1 MRKIVTL
8 LLILAMLCPFS
19 ASAAEAPKYMALSF
33 DGLPP
38 GPEGRALLEGLAAR
52 DARATF
58 YLWAAPWEQGRRIL
72 DGGNEIGLLAPA
84 SLNRMSRRQVAA
96 RLRGVRALLPPCR
109 VRCLMVE
116 GHPSDGL
123 RQVAGAL
130 KFTFPPPPSPP
141 RGPMEQPFGKVPQ
154 SGDILHFSREDADLA
169 LLRIDLLRSR
179 GFRLVTVSELDRLR
193 RSGMI

>member
-8 LLILAMLCPFS
+8 MLTLALLCPFS

-33 DGLPP
+33 EGLPP

-52 DARATF
+52 DVHATF
-58 YLWAAPWEQGRRIL
+58 YLWAAPWEQGQRIL
-72 DGGNEIGLLAPA
+72 DGDHEIGLLVPS

-109 VRCLMVE
+109 VRCLMAE
-116 GHPSDGL
+116 GNPSDGL

-130 KFTFPPPPSPP
+130 KLTFPPPPLER
-141 RGPMEQPFGKVPQ
+141 RGPMGSTFLEQAET
-154 SGDILHFSREDADLA
+154 GDILHFRPEDVDTA

>member
-1 MRKIVTL
+1 MRKIFTL

-19 ASAAEAPKYMALSF
+19 ASAAEEPKYIALSF
-33 DGLPP
+33 EGLPP
-38 GPEGRALLEGLAAR
+38 GPEGRALLEGLSAR
-52 DARATF
+52 DVHATF

-72 DGGNEIGLLAPA
+72 DGGNEIGLLVPA
-84 SLNRMSRRQVAA
+84 SLNQMSRRQVAS
-96 RLRGVRALLPPCR
+96 RLRSVRALLPPCR

-130 KFTFPPPPSPP
+130 KFTFPPSSLP
-141 RGPMEQPFGKVPQ
+141 RGPMALPFGKVPQ
-154 SGDILHFSREDADLA
+154 SWDILHFSREDADLA

-179 GFRLVTVSELDRLR
+179 GFRLVTVSELERLR
-193 RSGMI
+193 QGL